1 MKVSQSIAVF
11 SSAMLGD
18 LMTYITTSIELS
30 LAFPDQT
37 GGFMASL
44 IKFMGIFAVT
54 QIPLAISEGILT
66 VIIFNLLNNYN
77 KEELIEL
84 DVISKEA

>member
-1 MKVSQSIAVF
+1 MS
-11 SSAMLGD
+11 
-18 LMTYITTSIELS
+18 
-30 LAFPDQT
+30 
-37 GGFMASL
+37 
-44 IKFMGIFAVT
+44 IFAVT

-84 DVISKEA
+84 KVISEEA